1 MLSLFKTTSY
11 PSGAALAVSATACWK
26 LVSFISGILIAM
38 YFGAGARTDIYF
50 YLLML
55 IGFGITFTQRLNAT
69 VLIPE
74 AMFLQRKNPV
84 VSRHFLTFIFY
95 IYVLA
100 ALLLCVIGLWFPV
113 GVVRLFSR
121 FEPVL
126 LQQEQWLLTTAFF
139 LFASQLLVYYLH
151 AVAEMHKFFAM
162 AVLGPLNAICP
173 LVALI
178 CWGPRIGLISMVYG
192 FLTANFIQF
201 IVLVWLLHTQLQW
214 DFIPRPAP
222 MQSRIQKNLLS
233 SQILAVLSVVN
244 SLLPVYLITGMGA
257 GLISALN
264 YCRQLTDSP
273 SEIITN
279 RVMNVSKIE
288 MTENAARGQ
297 INVFNKNYLSTN
309 HLLLFVLTPLAIFTS
324 YFAIDIVCFFF
335 EHGNFNAWNVMD
347 TVDFL
352 RPLIFMVVLLV
363 PAGLQNNTVSAWL
376 KVKESLPYALI
387 SGLSFTLAV
396 ILILPR
402 WGAFAFPYL
411 ALAELVFGF
420 ILNYFL
426 FRKYFPFVNYFRSF
440 WELLR
445 LLAINIIALVPAAI
459 VRIFLADSSHFLSL
473 LLCGSVYMA
482 VLLVISYKS
491 RDLQLFLNTAQ
502 ISKIVKKLM

>member
-1 MLSLFKTTSY
+1 MVSLFKTTSY
-11 PSGAALAVSATACWK
+11 PSGAALAVGATACWK
-26 LVSFISGILIAM
+26 LLSFVSGILIAI

-55 IGFGITFTQRLNAT
+55 IGFGITFAQRLNAT

-74 AMFLQRKNPV
+74 AMFLQQKSPLA
-84 VSRHFLTFIFY
+84 SRRFLTFIFY
-95 IYVLA
+95 IYVLIT
-100 ALLLCVIGLWFPV
+100 LLLGVIGLWFPV
-113 GVVRLFSR
+113 PMVRIFSR
-121 FEPVL
+121 FEPIL
-126 LQQEQWLLTTAFF
+126 LQHEHWLVTMAFF
-139 LFASQLLVYYLH
+139 LFGTHLLVYYLN

-192 FLTANFIQF
+192 FLTANAVQLIAL
-201 IVLVWLLHTQLQW
+201 IWLLKTRLEW

-222 MQSRIQKNLLS
+222 LHSRIRKNLLS
-233 SQILAVLSVVN
+233 SQFLAVLSVVN

-279 RVMNVSKIE
+279 RVINVSKIE

-309 HLLLFVLTPLAIFTS
+309 HLLLFILMPLAVFTS
-324 YFAIDIVCFFF
+324 YFAIDIVCLFF
-335 EHGNFNAWNVMD
+335 EHGNFNAWNAAD

-352 RPLIFMVVLLV
+352 QPLIFMIVLLV
-363 PAGLQNNTVSAWL
+363 PAGLQSNTTAAWL
-376 KVKESLPYALI
+376 KVKESLPYALT
-387 SGLSFTLAV
+387 SGLTFTLAV
-396 ILILPR
+396 LLVLPR
-402 WGAFAFPYL
+402 WGAFSYPYL
-411 ALAELVFGF
+411 AIGELVFGF
-420 ILNYFL
+420 ILNYFM
-426 FRKYFPFVNYFRSF
+426 FKKYFPFVNYFRSF

-445 LLAINIIALVPAAI
+445 LLAINIIALVPAATI
-459 VRIFLADSSHFLSL
+459 RVFLAENSHFLSI
-473 LLCGSVYMA
+473 LLCGSVYMT

-491 RDLQLFLNTAQ
+491 RDLQLFLNTTQ